1 MIIAVMSDLHD
12 NMTAWRVI
20 VKQLNETKVM
30 FLINCGDTA
39 APAMLKEMAV
49 TYHGHIDTV
58 FGNVADRD
66 LEPQVAKTLANV
78 THHGDRGLVT
88 LDGKRVFFNH
98 FPELAEEMA
107 LSGDVDLAC
116 HGHTHLKRWE
126 PSTTPRATR
135 RVPGKPNQESRTMIL
150 NPGTAGGM
158 FQYPS
163 FATVDLTAMAC
174 QFHEVTV

>member
-1 MIIAVMSDLHD
+1 MSDLHD
-12 NMTAWRVI
+12 NIAAWRSI
-20 VKQLNETKVM
+20 VKYLNNEQAL
-30 FLINCGDTA
+30 FLINCGDTC
-39 APAMLKEMAV
+39 APAMLQEMSA
-49 TYHGHIDTV
+49 TYHGHINTV
-58 FGNVADRD
+58 FGNVADRE
-66 LEPQVAKTLANV
+66 LETKIVKELTNV
-78 THHGDRGLVT
+78 THHGDRGLVA

-98 FPELAEEMA
+98 FPGPAEEIA

-135 RVPGKPNQESRTMIL
+135 RVLGKPSRHPVTMIL

-163 FATVDLTAMAC
+163 FATVDLAAMTC

>member
-1 MIIAVMSDLHD
+1 MSDLHD
-12 NMTAWRVI
+12 NIAAWRSI
-20 VKQLNETKVM
+20 VKYLNNEQIP
-30 FLINCGDTA
+30 FLINCGDTC
-39 APAMLKEMAV
+39 APAMLQEMSA
-49 TYHGHIDTV
+49 THHGHIDTV
-58 FGNVADRD
+58 FGNVADRE
-66 LEPQVAKTLANV
+66 LETKIVKKELTNV

-98 FPELAEEMA
+98 FPGPAEEIA
-107 LSGDVDLAC
+107 LSGDVDIAC

-126 PSTTPRATR
+126 KKGGAWL
-135 RVPGKPNQESRTMIL
+135 L

-163 FATVDLTAMAC
+163 FATVDLAAMTC